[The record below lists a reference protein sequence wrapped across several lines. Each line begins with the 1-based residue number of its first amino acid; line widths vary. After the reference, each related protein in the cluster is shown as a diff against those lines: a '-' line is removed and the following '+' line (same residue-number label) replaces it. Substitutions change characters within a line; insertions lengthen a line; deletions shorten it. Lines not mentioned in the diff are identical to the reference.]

1 MKKEEKSILIG
12 VGAVLAGFG
21 VYRYFDKKRQS
32 KKAETAATDS
42 TNATNNPNNTTAY
55 PGPYTGPN
63 TYQQKVMDIQ
73 SILGVAIDGDPG
85 AQTNGA
91 LSKKVPLTFA
101 KYGVITQ
108 ANVTFYLT
116 LLKGPSFLW
125 L

>member
-1 MKKEEKSILIG
+1 
-12 VGAVLAGFG
+12 
-21 VYRYFDKKRQS
+21 
-32 KKAETAATDS
+32 
-42 TNATNNPNNTTAY
+42 
-55 PGPYTGPN
+55 
-63 TYQQKVMDIQ
+63 MDIQ

-85 AQTNGA
+85 TQTNGA